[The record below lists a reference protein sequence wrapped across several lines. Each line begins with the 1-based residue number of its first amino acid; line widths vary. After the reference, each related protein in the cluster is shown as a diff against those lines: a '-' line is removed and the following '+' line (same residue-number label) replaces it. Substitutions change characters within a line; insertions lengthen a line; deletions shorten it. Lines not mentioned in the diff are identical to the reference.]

1 MFFLLNIFLFNVNL
15 KIDIIITFFMPNK
28 MSSTFGNDIA
38 DGAKEFFESGNSS
51 TLDDA
56 LDEMDRVMG
65 RLYLTSNMEMKSK
78 KLRQQEKFSYG
89 DRLLKLVEEIPAN
102 AKIVVK
108 GAFYLLAASKGGG
121 EHEH

>member
-1 MFFLLNIFLFNVNL
+1 
-15 KIDIIITFFMPNK
+15 MPNK

-89 DRLLKLVEEIPAN
+89 DRLLKLVEEIP
-102 AKIVVK
+102 VVYRK
-108 GAFYLLAASKGGG
+108 VEYCYNNEKRY
-121 EHEH
+121 